1 MATKPLLGVIADDF
15 TGASDMASFLVKG
28 GMSCIQINNL
38 ASIHKQTLN
47 SDAIVLALKT
57 RTVAVEQALEQSL
70 QALDFLLEQ
79 GCQYFYFK
87 YCSTFDSTAKG
98 NIGPVIDA
106 LLARLNLAQAIICP
120 ALPANGRTVYQGHL
134 FVYQQLLSDSPL
146 KDHPLTP
153 MDDSRVAELLR
164 PQVST
169 AYQQAIEHLSID
181 DLNAKQLNPSQ
192 QQARYL
198 ICDCINQQHL
208 SQIAQL
214 IAQQPAMLLTGGS
227 GLAEYM
233 AQLLTARG
241 HSLSQQHQCA
251 VKPLLQPVLIIAGS
265 CSKATREQIAEANA
279 LPQFCVDPVKLAKGE
294 LKLKH
299 ILDWIHQQQA
309 PAVLVYSSQAPEQV
323 SQTQQLLGQQ
333 NIAEKIENLLAQ
345 TAVQSKASNIV
356 VAGGETSGAVVS
368 ALNISSFNIGPS
380 ICPGVPIMQS
390 NDQRAI
396 SLALKSGNF
405 GDKHFF
411 NQALSL
417 IQQLGAQ
424 A

>member
-1 MATKPLLGVIADDF
+1 
-15 TGASDMASFLVKG
+15 
-28 GMSCIQINNL
+28 MSCIQVNDL
-38 ASIHKQTLN
+38 ANTHSQALN

-57 RTVAVEQALEQSL
+57 RTVAVERAVEQSL
-70 QALDFLLEQ
+70 QALEFLLEQ

-87 YCSTFDSTAKG
+87 YCSTFDSTAEG

-120 ALPANGRTVYQGHL
+120 ALPANGRTVFQGHL

-153 MDDSRVAELLR
+153 MRDSRVAELLR
-164 PQVST
+164 PQVAP
-169 AYQQAIEHLSID
+169 AYQQAIEQLSIE
-181 DLNAKQLNPSQ
+181 DLNANHLNLSQ
-192 QQARYL
+192 QKARYF

-208 SQIAQL
+208 SQLAQL
-214 IAQQPAMLLTGGS
+214 IAKQKPMLLTGGS

-233 AQLLTARG
+233 GQLMAERG
-241 HSLSQQHQCA
+241 HSLSQQQNGA

-265 CSKATREQIAEANA
+265 CSKATREQIAEAKA

-299 ILDWIHQQQA
+299 ILDWIQHQQA
-309 PAVLVYSSQAPEQV
+309 PAVLVYSSQTPEQV

-333 NIAEKIENLLAQ
+333 NIAEQIENLLAQ

-356 VAGGETSGAVVS
+356 VAGGETSGAVVN

-380 ICPGVPIMQS
+380 ICPGVPVMQS

-405 GDKHFF
+405 GDKNFF